1 MVAPATYKVREPTET
16 TRKDMTGRPAV
27 NEWRLVDHFN
37 TVEEAEHVVDELRH
51 AGVEAELSLVDGLC
65 VIARRTDKE
74 CDPALC

>member
-1 MVAPATYKVREPTET
+1 
-16 TRKDMTGRPAV
+16 MTGRPAV

-65 VIARRTDKE
+65 VIARRTDRA